1 MLVLQRH
8 TLTLC
13 ALSRDAQSDLRR
25 AAGIAENVPVSMDNN
40 PVWRHVSLFT
50 ATGNLVDVDQVSM
63 LSKNVS
69 GLLDRPSDN
78 AGDVKTP
85 QIKDSSKWNSVTLWS
100 HKNVLVI
107 LT

>member
-1 MLVLQRH
+1 V
-8 TLTLC
+8 
-13 ALSRDAQSDLRR
+13 LSRVTHR
-25 AAGIAENVPVSMDNN
+25 ATFAGIADNVPVSMDNN

-50 ATGNLVDVDQVSM
+50 AIGNLVDVDQVSM

-78 AGDVKTP
+78 AGDIKTP

>member
-69 GLLDRPSDN
+69 GLLDTCRIL
-78 AGDVKTP
+78 AGYLQDGRSGSP
-85 QIKDSSKWNSVTLWS
+85 IDR
-100 HKNVLVI
+100 
-107 LT
+107 